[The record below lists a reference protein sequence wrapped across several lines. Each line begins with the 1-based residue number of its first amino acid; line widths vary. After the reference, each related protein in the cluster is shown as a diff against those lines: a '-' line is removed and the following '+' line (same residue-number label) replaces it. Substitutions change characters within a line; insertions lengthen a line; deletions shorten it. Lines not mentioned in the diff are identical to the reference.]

1 MKSSLKKPPN
11 SKAIQKMTLLRSG
24 VKLVLMKKS
33 SNNLV
38 ASIKKGISGTFT
50 FSGKSNQFEFIT
62 YFIFS
67 LIVYYGSTILL
78 FSGLD
83 TYLQSISGPLFG
95 IWSIFCFIL
104 GISQFANAAR
114 RLEDMGVNKWSLLVV
129 LIPIINLFFTLYLC
143 ITPSVVKKRKGKRK
157 K

>member
-1 MKSSLKKPPN
+1 
-11 SKAIQKMTLLRSG
+11 
-24 VKLVLMKKS
+24 MKKS

-38 ASIKKGISGTFT
+38 ASINKGIRGTFT

-78 FSGLD
+78 FSGFD
-83 TYLQSISGPLFG
+83 TYLESMAGPLLA
-95 IWSIFCFIL
+95 IWSIFCFLL
-104 GISQFANAAR
+104 GISQFANGAR

-143 ITPSVVKKRKGKRK
+143 ITPSVAKKRKRKRK

>member
-1 MKSSLKKPPN
+1 
-11 SKAIQKMTLLRSG
+11 
-24 VKLVLMKKS
+24 MKKS

-38 ASIKKGISGTFT
+38 VSIKKGISETFT

-67 LIVYYGSTILL
+67 LIVYFGI
-78 FSGLD
+78 
-83 TYLQSISGPLFG
+83 TYLFFSIIIPFLDGTSLQSRIGPLFVV
-95 IWSIFCFIL
+95 WSLLCFLI
-104 GISQFANAAR
+104 GISQFANGAR

-143 ITPSVVKKRKGKRK
+143 VTPSVAKKRKRKRK

>member
-1 MKSSLKKPPN
+1 
-11 SKAIQKMTLLRSG
+11 
-24 VKLVLMKKS
+24 MKKS

-38 ASIKKGISGTFT
+38 QSIKKGIRGVFT

-67 LIVYYGSTILL
+67 LIVYFGITYLL
-78 FSGLD
+78 FSGFD
-83 TYLQSISGPLFG
+83 TYLESMAGPLFF
-95 IWSIFCFIL
+95 IWAILAFLL
-104 GISQFANAAR
+104 GISQFANGAR

-129 LIPIINLFFTLYLC
+129 LIPIIGLFFTLYLC
-143 ITPSVVKKRKGKRK
+143 ITPSVAKKRKRK

>member
-1 MKSSLKKPPN
+1 MKKP
-11 SKAIQKMTLLRSG
+11 
-24 VKLVLMKKS
+24 

-38 ASIKKGISGTFT
+38 ASIKKGIRGTFT

-67 LIVYYGSTILL
+67 LIVYFGITYLL
-78 FSGLD
+78 FSGFD
-83 TYLQSISGPLFG
+83 TYLESMAGPLFF
-95 IWSIFCFIL
+95 IWAILAILL
-104 GISQFANAAR
+104 GISQFANGAR

-143 ITPSVVKKRKGKRK
+143 ITPSVAKKRKRKRK

>member
-1 MKSSLKKPPN
+1 
-11 SKAIQKMTLLRSG
+11 
-24 VKLVLMKKS
+24 MKKS

-38 ASIKKGISGTFT
+38 ASIKKGICETFT

-67 LIVYYGSTILL
+67 LIVYFGI
-78 FSGLD
+78 
-83 TYLQSISGPLFG
+83 TYLFFSIIIPFLDGTPLQSRIGPLFAV
-95 IWSIFCFIL
+95 WSILCFLL
-104 GISQFANAAR
+104 GISQFANGAR

-129 LIPIINLFFTLYLC
+129 LIPIIGLFFTLYLC
-143 ITPSVVKKRKGKRK
+143 ITPSVAKKRKRK